1 MNKYLLKLYIAGHT
15 SHSVK
20 ALYNLRQ
27 MCEKELA
34 GRYELEII
42 DVLEN
47 PQRAEDAKV
56 MVTPMVIR
64 ELPPPVRRVIGDLS
78 ECDKVL
84 IGLDLVALFSE
95 NQDPENAKNRT

>member
-1 MNKYLLKLYIAGHT
+1 MNKYLLKLYIAGYNPR
-15 SHSVK
+15 SVR
-20 ALYNLRQ
+20 ALQNLRE
-27 MCEKELA
+27 MCDRELA

-42 DVLEN
+42 DVLEH

-64 ELPPPVRRVIGDLS
+64 ELPPPVRRVIGDLT

-84 IGLDLVALFSE
+84 IGLDLVAVVRE
-95 NQDPENAKNRT
+95 KQEQKQANNEG